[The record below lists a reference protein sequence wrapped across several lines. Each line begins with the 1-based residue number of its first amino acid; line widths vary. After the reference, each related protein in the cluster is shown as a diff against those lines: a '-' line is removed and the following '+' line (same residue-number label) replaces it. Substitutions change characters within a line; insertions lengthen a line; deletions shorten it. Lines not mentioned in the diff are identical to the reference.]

1 MEKIMNVLNDLK
13 LIRKQYAH
21 IPESKQIILDVI
33 AVIEKQLQEAVAEAK
48 RKHRT
53 AEKKEISA

>member
-1 MEKIMNVLNDLK
+1 MNVLNDLK